1 MRYSARRRNI
11 AWSADPRTDAAREAL
26 DRLLSSEDTFIYR
39 HKLAPGEGYVS
50 NNLLHNRTGFRE
62 SATGESKRVL
72 LRTRYLDRAIAPS
85 GPDT

>member
-1 MRYSARRRNI
+1 
-11 AWSADPRTDAAREAL
+11 
-26 DRLLSSEDTFIYR
+26 
-39 HKLAPGEGYVS
+39 VS